1 MQIVFDWGAYMNES
15 KNQHPLEQGRAL
27 FHRSQMVQR
36 GESRDRLADNFLEGK
51 LNMLCNR
58 NHKTGSATGAA
69 RILLA
74 SFLAVCLTATTEAQ
88 TSKSVPDVTKMS
100 VEDLMNIPV
109 TSVSKRTQKVADAAA
124 AIFVITQE
132 DIRRSGATS
141 IPEALR
147 LAPGLEVARIDQ
159 NKWAIGSR
167 GFNGRFDN
175 KLLVLIDG
183 RSVYTPLF
191 SGVYWNVQD
200 VMLEDVDRIEV
211 IRGPGA
217 TLWGANAVDGV
228 INVIT
233 KKAKST
239 QSAVVTAGAGTEERA
254 AGGVR
259 YGGKLGNNT
268 YYRAYTKYFDW
279 GPSAY
284 PSGMT
289 AHDGWDALR
298 GGFRA
303 DWTPAGANSLTLQG
317 DLYRSRFDETL
328 TVASLSA
335 PYSNTFPNDGKYS
348 GGNILGRWNHTSEGS
363 SMSLQMYYDNTTITD
378 HSLFGDHQNILDV
391 DFQHGFHIG
400 DSQQFVWGLGYRSI
414 RDKNDPSF
422 TVSLQPNQVTLN
434 QFSTFLQD
442 EISLVDNRLQITLGS
457 KFERNKF
464 TGFEIE
470 PNARLL
476 WNLTPNQSIWTAVSR
491 AVRTPALTEEG
502 LRLNSAVI
510 PPGTPGNPTPL
521 PAVIAVFGSKQFN
534 SEDLLAYELGYR
546 VQATSNLSLDI
557 ATFYNNY
564 SNLRTAE
571 PGAPFVEGSPAPT
584 DIVIPFVAGNK
595 MSGGTYGVELFADW
609 KVVPKWRLAGS
620 YSYLQMDIHK
630 NANSQD
636 PTPDNPNGISPRHQW
651 YLRSSIDLPKHFE
664 QDTTLRFVDHLPS
677 LNLPNYYSL
686 DAHLGWRPVTSLE
699 LSIGGQNLL
708 NNWHLEFLPDF
719 VNTSPTVVKRSIFG
733 SITVKF

>member
-1 MQIVFDWGAYMNES
+1 MNDRT
-15 KNQHPLEQGRAL
+15 NPHYLERGNDPIRL
-27 FHRSQMVQR
+27 SEMVQR
-36 GESRDRLADNFLEGK
+36 RKARARLADDFQEGK
-51 LNMLCNR
+51 LTMLFNR
-58 NHKTGSATGAA
+58 DHKTGPVKRAG
-69 RILLA
+69 RIFLAGFLSVLLA
-74 SFLAVCLTATTEAQ
+74 GSTVAQ
-88 TSKSVPDVTKMS
+88 NPRNVPDVTAMS
-100 VEDLMNIPV
+100 MEDLMNLQV

-124 AIFVITQE
+124 AIFVLTQE

-147 LAPGLEVARIDQ
+147 LVPGLEVARIDQ

-233 KKAKST
+233 KKAKAT

-259 YGGKLGNNT
+259 YGSKLGDNT

-279 GPSAY
+279 RPSVY
-284 PSGMT
+284 PSGVT

-303 DWTPAGANSLTLQG
+303 DWTPAGANSLTIQG
-317 DLYRSRFDETL
+317 DVYRSRFDETL

-378 HSLFGDHQNILDV
+378 HSLFGDHQNILDI
-391 DFQHGFHIG
+391 DFQDGFHAG
-400 DSQQFVWGLGYRSI
+400 NSQQFVWGLGYRSI
-414 RDKNDPSF
+414 HDKNDASF

-457 KFERNKF
+457 KFERNEF

-502 LRLNSAVI
+502 LRLNSQVI
-510 PPGTPGNPTPL
+510 PPGTPANPTPL
-521 PAVIAVFGSKQFN
+521 PAVVAVFGSHQFN

-546 VQATSNLSLDI
+546 VQATKNLSLDI

-571 PGAPFVEGSPAPT
+571 PGAPYPEGSPAPT
-584 DIVIPFVAGNK
+584 DFVIPFVAGNK

-609 KVVPKWRLAGS
+609 KVVPKWRLVGS

-630 NANSQD
+630 NIDSQD
-636 PTPDNPNGISPRHQW
+636 PTPDNPNGSSPRHQW
-651 YLRSSIDLPKHFE
+651 YLRSSVDLPKHFE
-664 QDTTLRFVDHLPS
+664 QDTTLRFVD
-677 LNLPNYYSL
+677 
-686 DAHLGWRPVTSLE
+686 
-699 LSIGGQNLL
+699 
-708 NNWHLEFLPDF
+708 
-719 VNTSPTVVKRSIFG
+719 
-733 SITVKF
+733 

>member
-1 MQIVFDWGAYMNES
+1 M
-15 KNQHPLEQGRAL
+15 L
-27 FHRSQMVQR
+27 FN
-36 GESRDRLADNFLEGK
+36 RD
-51 LNMLCNR
+51 
-58 NHKTGSATGAA
+58 HKTGPAMRAG
-69 RILLA
+69 RIFLAGFLSVLLA
-74 SFLAVCLTATTEAQ
+74 GSTVAQ
-88 TSKSVPDVTKMS
+88 NSRNVPDVTAMS
-100 VEDLMNIPV
+100 MEDLMNLQV
-109 TSVSKRTQKVADAAA
+109 TSVSKHTQKVADAAA

-147 LAPGLEVARIDQ
+147 LVPGLEVARIDQ

-191 SGVYWNVQD
+191 SGVYWNVED

-259 YGGKLGNNT
+259 YGGKLGDNT

-317 DLYRSRFDETL
+317 DIYRTRFDETL

-378 HSLFGDHQNILDV
+378 HSLFGDHQNILDI
-391 DFQHGFHIG
+391 DFQHGFHVG
-400 DSQQFVWGLGYRSI
+400 DSQQFVWGVGYRSI
-414 RDKNDPSF
+414 RDKNDASF
-422 TVSLQPNQVTLN
+422 TVSLKPNQVTLN
-434 QFSTFLQD
+434 QFGTFIQD
-442 EISLVDNRLQITLGS
+442 EISLADNRLQITLGS
-457 KFERNKF
+457 KFERNEF

-502 LRLNSAVI
+502 LRLNSQVI
-510 PPGTPGNPTPL
+510 PPGTPANPTPL
-521 PAVIAVFGSKQFN
+521 PAVVAVFGSQQFN

-546 VQATSNLSLDI
+546 VQATSSVSLDI

-564 SNLRTAE
+564 SNLRSAE

-609 KVVPKWRLAGS
+609 KVIPKWRLVGS

-630 NANSQD
+630 NRDSQD
-636 PTPDNPNGISPRHQW
+636 PTPDNPNGSSPRHQW

-664 QDTTLRFVDHLPS
+664 QDTTLRFVDQLPG
-677 LNLPNYYSL
+677 LNVPSYYSL
-686 DAHLGWRPVTSLE
+686 DAHLGWRPVTKLE
-699 LSIGGQNLL
+699 ISIGGQNLL
-708 NNWHLEFLPDF
+708 NNWHFEFMPDF

-733 SITVKF
+733 SITWKF

>member
-1 MQIVFDWGAYMNES
+1 MNDR
-15 KNQHPLEQGRAL
+15 KNRHYVERGKDQFRLSE
-27 FHRSQMVQR
+27 MVQR
-36 GESRDRLADNFLEGK
+36 RGSRARLADDSQEGK
-51 LNMLCNR
+51 PKMLFNR
-58 NHKTGSATGAA
+58 DHKTGPAMRAG
-69 RILLA
+69 RIFLAGFLSVLLA
-74 SFLAVCLTATTEAQ
+74 GSTVAQ
-88 TSKSVPDVTKMS
+88 NSRNVPDVTAMS
-100 VEDLMNIPV
+100 MEDLMNLQV
-109 TSVSKRTQKVADAAA
+109 TSVSKHTQKVADAAA

-147 LAPGLEVARIDQ
+147 LVPGLEVARIDQ

-191 SGVYWNVQD
+191 SGVYWNVED

-259 YGGKLGNNT
+259 YGGKLGDNT

-317 DLYRSRFDETL
+317 DIYRTRFDETL

-348 GGNILGRWNHTSEGS
+348 GGNILGRWNHASEGS

-378 HSLFGDHQNILDV
+378 HSLFGDHQNILDI
-391 DFQHGFHIG
+391 DFQHGFHVG
-400 DSQQFVWGLGYRSI
+400 DSQQFVWGVGYRSI
-414 RDKNDPSF
+414 RDKNDASF

-434 QFSTFLQD
+434 QFSTFIQD
-442 EISLVDNRLQITLGS
+442 EISLADNRLQITLGS
-457 KFERNKF
+457 KFERNEF

-502 LRLNSAVI
+502 LRLNSQVI
-510 PPGTPGNPTPL
+510 PPGTPANPTPL
-521 PAVIAVFGSKQFN
+521 PAVVAVFGSQQFN

-546 VQATSNLSLDI
+546 VQATSSVSLDI

-564 SNLRTAE
+564 SNLRSAE

-609 KVVPKWRLAGS
+609 KVIPKWRLVGS

-630 NANSQD
+630 NRDSQD
-636 PTPDNPNGISPRHQW
+636 PTPDNPNGSSPRHQW

-664 QDTTLRFVDHLPS
+664 QDTTLRFVDQLPG
-677 LNLPNYYSL
+677 LNVPSYYSL
-686 DAHLGWRPVTSLE
+686 DAHLGWRPVTKLE
-699 LSIGGQNLL
+699 ISIGGQNLL
-708 NNWHLEFLPDF
+708 NNWHFEFMPDF

-733 SITVKF
+733 SITWKF

>member
-1 MQIVFDWGAYMNES
+1 MN
-15 KNQHPLEQGRAL
+15 NIANLHHLERGKDPFRPSEMA
-27 FHRSQMVQR
+27 QR
-36 GESRDRLADNFLEGK
+36 RESRARLAGKFLEGK
-51 LNMLCNR
+51 LNMLFNR
-58 NHKTGSATGAA
+58 NHKAGPAMGAG

-88 TSKSVPDVTKMS
+88 TSRSVPDVTAMS
-100 VEDLMNIPV
+100 MEDLMNMQV

-132 DIRRSGATS
+132 DIRRSGANS

-147 LAPGLEVARIDQ
+147 LVPGLQVARIDQ

-217 TLWGANAVDGV
+217 TLWGANAVNGV

-259 YGGKLGNNT
+259 YGGKVGDNS
-268 YYRAYTKYFDW
+268 YFRAYTKYFNW

-298 GGFRA
+298 GGFRG
-303 DWTPAGANSLTLQG
+303 DWTPAGANSFTLQG
-317 DLYRSRFDETL
+317 DIYRSRFNETL

-378 HSLFGDHQNILDV
+378 HSLFGDHQNVFDI
-391 DFQHGFHIG
+391 DFQHGFHAG

-422 TVSLQPNQVTLN
+422 TVSLDPNRVTLN
-434 QFSTFLQD
+434 QFSAFLQD

-457 KFERNKF
+457 KFEHNKF
-464 TGFEIE
+464 TGIEIE

-510 PPGTPGNPTPL
+510 PPGTPSNPAPL
-521 PAVIAVFGSKQFN
+521 PAVVAVFGSHQFN
-534 SEDLLAYELGYR
+534 SEDLLAYEVGYR
-546 VQATSNLSLDI
+546 AQVTSNLTFDL

-564 SNLRTAE
+564 TNLRSAE
-571 PGAPFVEGSPAPT
+571 PGTPFVEGSPAPT
-584 DIVIPFVAGNK
+584 DIVIPFVAANK

-609 KVVPKWRLAGS
+609 KLIPKWRLAGS
-620 YSYLQMDIHK
+620 YSYLQMNIHK
-630 NANSQD
+630 NSDSLD
-636 PTPDNPNGISPRHQW
+636 PTPDNPNGSSPRHQW
-651 YLRSSIDLPKHFE
+651 YLRSSVDLPKHFE

-677 LNLPNYYSL
+677 LGLPGYYSL
-686 DAHLGWRPVTSLE
+686 DSHLGWRPVTNLE

-708 NNWHLEFLPDF
+708 NNWHLEFMPDF

>member
-1 MQIVFDWGAYMNES
+1 MNDR
-15 KNQHPLEQGRAL
+15 KNRNYLERGRDPFRL
-27 FHRSQMVQR
+27 SEMVQR
-36 GESRDRLADNFLEGK
+36 RESRARLTDDLQEGK
-51 LNMLCNR
+51 LNMLFNR
-58 NHKTGSATGAA
+58 DHKTGPAMRAG
-69 RILLA
+69 RIFLAGFLSVLLA
-74 SFLAVCLTATTEAQ
+74 GSTVAQ
-88 TSKSVPDVTKMS
+88 NSRNVPDVTAMS
-100 VEDLMNIPV
+100 MEDLMNLQV

-147 LAPGLEVARIDQ
+147 LVPGLEVARIDQ

-191 SGVYWNVQD
+191 SGVYWNVED

-259 YGGKLGNNT
+259 YGGKLGDNT

-317 DLYRSRFDETL
+317 DIYRTRFNETL

-378 HSLFGDHQNILDV
+378 HSLFGDHQNILDI
-391 DFQHGFHIG
+391 DFQHGFHVG
-400 DSQQFVWGLGYRSI
+400 DSQQFVWGVGYRSI
-414 RDKNDPSF
+414 RDKNNPSF
-422 TVSLQPNQVTLN
+422 TVSLQPNQVSLN

-457 KFERNKF
+457 KFERNEF

-502 LRLNSAVI
+502 LRLNSQVI
-510 PPGTPGNPTPL
+510 PPGTPANPSPL
-521 PAVIAVFGSKQFN
+521 PAVVAVFGSHQFN

-557 ATFYNNY
+557 STFYNNY

-609 KVVPKWRLAGS
+609 KVVPKWRLVGS

-630 NANSQD
+630 NKDSLD
-636 PTPDNPNGISPRHQW
+636 PTPDNPNGSSPRHQW

-664 QDTTLRFVDHLPS
+664 QDTTLRFVDQLPS
-677 LNLPNYYSL
+677 LNVPSYYSL
-686 DAHLGWRPVTSLE
+686 DAHLGWRPVTRLE
-699 LSIGGQNLL
+699 FSIGGQNLL
-708 NNWHLEFLPDF
+708 NNWHFEFMPDF

-733 SITVKF
+733 SITWKF

>member
-1 MQIVFDWGAYMNES
+1 MNDR
-15 KNQHPLEQGRAL
+15 KNRHYVERGKDQFRLSE
-27 FHRSQMVQR
+27 MVQR
-36 GESRDRLADNFLEGK
+36 RGSRARLADDSQEGK
-51 LNMLCNR
+51 PKMLFNR
-58 NHKTGSATGAA
+58 DHKTGPAMRAG
-69 RILLA
+69 RIFLAGFLSVLLA
-74 SFLAVCLTATTEAQ
+74 GSTVAQ
-88 TSKSVPDVTKMS
+88 NSRNVPDVTAMS
-100 VEDLMNIPV
+100 MEDLMNLQV
-109 TSVSKRTQKVADAAA
+109 TSVSKHTQKVADAAA
-124 AIFVITQE
+124 AIVVITQE

-233 KKAKST
+233 KKAKAT

-259 YGGKLGNNT
+259 YGGKLGDNT

-317 DLYRSRFDETL
+317 DTYRSRFDETL

-378 HSLFGDHQNILDV
+378 HSLFGDHQNIFDI
-391 DFQHGFHIG
+391 DFQHGFHTG
-400 DSQQFVWGLGYRSI
+400 DSQQFVWGFGYRSI

-457 KFERNKF
+457 KFERNEF

-510 PPGTPGNPTPL
+510 PPGAPSNPTPF
-521 PAVIAVFGSKQFN
+521 PAVIAVFGC
-534 SEDLLAYELGYR
+534 G
-546 VQATSNLSLDI
+546 
-557 ATFYNNY
+557 
-564 SNLRTAE
+564 
-571 PGAPFVEGSPAPT
+571 
-584 DIVIPFVAGNK
+584 
-595 MSGGTYGVELFADW
+595 
-609 KVVPKWRLAGS
+609 
-620 YSYLQMDIHK
+620 
-630 NANSQD
+630 
-636 PTPDNPNGISPRHQW
+636 
-651 YLRSSIDLPKHFE
+651 
-664 QDTTLRFVDHLPS
+664 
-677 LNLPNYYSL
+677 
-686 DAHLGWRPVTSLE
+686 
-699 LSIGGQNLL
+699 
-708 NNWHLEFLPDF
+708 
-719 VNTSPTVVKRSIFG
+719 
-733 SITVKF
+733 

>member
-1 MQIVFDWGAYMNES
+1 M
-15 KNQHPLEQGRAL
+15 L
-27 FHRSQMVQR
+27 FN
-36 GESRDRLADNFLEGK
+36 RD
-51 LNMLCNR
+51 
-58 NHKTGSATGAA
+58 HKTGPAMRAG
-69 RILLA
+69 RIFLAGFLSVLLA
-74 SFLAVCLTATTEAQ
+74 GSTVAQ
-88 TSKSVPDVTKMS
+88 NSRNVPDVTAMS
-100 VEDLMNIPV
+100 MEDLMNLQV
-109 TSVSKRTQKVADAAA
+109 TSVSKHTQKVADAAA

-147 LAPGLEVARIDQ
+147 LVPGLEVARIDQ

-191 SGVYWNVQD
+191 SGVYWNVED

-259 YGGKLGNNT
+259 YGGKLGDNT

-317 DLYRSRFDETL
+317 DIYRTRFDETL

-348 GGNILGRWNHTSEGS
+348 GGNILGRWNHASEGS

-378 HSLFGDHQNILDV
+378 HSLFGDHQNILDI
-391 DFQHGFHIG
+391 DFQHGFRVG
-400 DSQQFVWGLGYRSI
+400 DSQQFVWGVGYRSI
-414 RDKNDPSF
+414 RDKNDASF

-434 QFSTFLQD
+434 QFSTFIQD
-442 EISLVDNRLQITLGS
+442 EISLADNRLQITLGS
-457 KFERNKF
+457 KFERNEF

-502 LRLNSAVI
+502 LRLNSQVI
-510 PPGTPGNPTPL
+510 PPGTPANPTPL
-521 PAVIAVFGSKQFN
+521 PAVVAVFGSQQFN

-546 VQATSNLSLDI
+546 VQATSSVSLDI

-564 SNLRTAE
+564 SNLRSAE

-609 KVVPKWRLAGS
+609 KVIPKWRLVGS

-630 NANSQD
+630 NRDSQD
-636 PTPDNPNGISPRHQW
+636 PTPDNPNGSSPRHQW

-664 QDTTLRFVDHLPS
+664 QDTTLRFVDQLPG
-677 LNLPNYYSL
+677 LNVPSYYSL
-686 DAHLGWRPVTSLE
+686 DAHLGWRPVTKLE
-699 LSIGGQNLL
+699 ISIGGQNLL
-708 NNWHLEFLPDF
+708 NNWHFEFMPDF

-733 SITVKF
+733 SITWKF

>member
-1 MQIVFDWGAYMNES
+1 MLSNRDHKAGPAM
-15 KNQHPLEQGRAL
+15 KAGRI
-27 FHRSQMVQR
+27 F
-36 GESRDRLADNFLEGK
+36 
-51 LNMLCNR
+51 
-58 NHKTGSATGAA
+58 
-69 RILLA
+69 LA
-74 SFLAVCLTATTEAQ
+74 SFLSILLVGSTVAQ
-88 TSKSVPDVTKMS
+88 NSRNVPDVTAMS
-100 VEDLMNIPV
+100 MEDLMNLQV
-109 TSVSKRTQKVADAAA
+109 TSVTKHTQKVADAAA

-147 LAPGLEVARIDQ
+147 LVPGLEVARIDQ

-239 QSAVVTAGAGTEERA
+239 QSAVVTAGAGTDERA

-259 YGGKLGNNT
+259 YGGKLGDNT

-279 GPSAY
+279 GPSSY

-317 DLYRSRFDETL
+317 DVYRSRFNETL

-363 SMSLQMYYDNTTITD
+363 SISLQMYYDNTTITD
-378 HSLFGDHQNILDV
+378 HSLFGDHQNILDI
-391 DFQHGFHIG
+391 DFQHGFHVG

-414 RDKNDPSF
+414 RDKNDASF

-442 EISLVDNRLQITLGS
+442 EISLVDNRLRLTLGS
-457 KFERNKF
+457 KFERNEF

-476 WNLTPNQSIWTAVSR
+476 WNLTPNQSMWTAVSR

-510 PPGTPGNPTPL
+510 PPGTPSNPTPF
-521 PAVIAVFGSKQFN
+521 PAVVAVFGSHQFN

-571 PGAPFVEGSPAPT
+571 PGTPFVEGSPAPT
-584 DIVIPFVAGNK
+584 DIVIPFVAANK
-595 MSGGTYGVELFADW
+595 MGGGTYGVELFADW
-609 KVVPKWRLAGS
+609 KVLPKWRLVGS
-620 YSYLQMDIHK
+620 YSYLQMNIHK
-630 NANSQD
+630 NANSLD
-636 PTPDNPNGISPRHQW
+636 PTPDNPNGSSPRHQW

-664 QDTTLRFVDHLPS
+664 QDTTLRFVDQLPS
-677 LNLPNYYSL
+677 LNVPSYYSL

-708 NNWHLEFLPDF
+708 NNRHFEFMPDF